1 MHDSCAGG
9 RAKMRKRE
17 KIGYEDVVAKCS
29 NAKFDVGKIVDN
41 VDTDVSLRRIKRI
54 ILSVKKPSYIRK
66 LRSGK
71 LRHEVRCRLQYL
83 LSKLVERHNW
93 KEASG
98 VLGMLLKGTCKDTS
112 PMNNRVKY
120 WVTMELLKHIESDH
134 INPTRI
140 KRIYETWMRR
150 IGSMKKWPIEDRFAV
165 QLEYI
170 LFCLTQGNIEE
181 AHQAAICL
189 MQERDFGS
197 GPILNLVVGLAFY
210 QLWYFTIPK
219 EMQLRDLGE
228 SCTPT
233 ESEMSATRF
242 SNTVGN
248 SEGYSAIDVLKEE
261 YSSES
266 DSETSVRNDKG
277 NAVNANIDLHRE
289 LSEGINDNL
298 RSEKSFPQ
306 PQDFYMN
313 SAGNTGHEETSFPY
327 DGDNITQLASIFS
340 GHERWDSWLLP
351 LRLPHSYANFEDLI
365 HLHRELINDYYK
377 SAVKYLKL
385 ALYSTPPILAA
396 LLPFIQLLLLGG
408 QVKEALNELE
418 KFSHNSNATLPIRL
432 RASVLEHFDRE
443 NCVGLS
449 TCFEDIL
456 KKDPTSSYSLA
467 KLISIHQN
475 GDYDAASLL
484 EMIALHLD
492 ATYAEFDIWRE
503 FALCFLKISQCEEDR
518 MSVCLDGN
526 EGKHKP
532 KYAVRFNRI
541 PNIFIEGKSGK
552 AWRFRCRW
560 WLTRHFSKN
569 IINSEVAAGKLE
581 LLTYKAACAS
591 HMYGQGFEYVVG
603 AYNCLDKEKNRDML
617 LFLQMHMHTSTG
629 FYSYF
634 GERTK

>member
-1 MHDSCAGG
+1 
-9 RAKMRKRE
+9 
-17 KIGYEDVVAKCS
+17 
-29 NAKFDVGKIVDN
+29 
-41 VDTDVSLRRIKRI
+41 
-54 ILSVKKPSYIRK
+54 
-66 LRSGK
+66 
-71 LRHEVRCRLQYL
+71 
-83 LSKLVERHNW
+83 
-93 KEASG
+93 
-98 VLGMLLKGTCKDTS
+98 
-112 PMNNRVKY
+112 
-120 WVTMELLKHIESDH
+120 
-134 INPTRI
+134 
-140 KRIYETWMRR
+140 
-150 IGSMKKWPIEDRFAV
+150 
-165 QLEYI
+165 
-170 LFCLTQGNIEE
+170 
-181 AHQAAICL
+181 

-340 GHERWDSWLLP
+340 GHGFWSFDLLQERVRFHELFLYFSDQSCILINLSIWQGERWDSWLLP
-351 LRLPHSYANFEDLI
+351 LRLPHSNANFEDLI

-475 GDYDAASLL
+475 DFKRTRKLAEPHPPHSTHPNHKTRLQELKINTLFGKGEEKRREDDIPEKRDYDAASLL

-503 FALCFLKISQCEEDR
+503 FALCFLKLSQCEEDR

-552 AWRFRCRW
+552 TWRFRCRW
-560 WLTRHFSKN
+560 WLTRHFGKN

-581 LLTYKAACAS
+581 LLTYKAACAL

>member
-1 MHDSCAGG
+1 MSNKTHPLNSNYKRG
-9 RAKMRKRE
+9 RAQMRKRE
-17 KIGYEDVVAKCS
+17 KNGYEDVVAKCS

-41 VDTDVSLRRIKRI
+41 VDSDVSLRRIKRI
-54 ILSVKKPSYIRK
+54 ILSVKKPSYIRR

-83 LSKLVERHNW
+83 LSKLVDRHNW

-340 GHERWDSWLLP
+340 GH
-351 LRLPHSYANFEDLI
+351 
-365 HLHRELINDYYK
+365 
-377 SAVKYLKL
+377 
-385 ALYSTPPILAA
+385 
-396 LLPFIQLLLLGG
+396 G

-503 FALCFLKISQCEEDR
+503 FALCFLKLSQCEEDR

-552 AWRFRCRW
+552 TWRFRCRW
-560 WLTRHFSKN
+560 WLTRHFGKN

-581 LLTYKAACAS
+581 LLTYKAACAL